1 MHTTEGIVDCALY
14 AGGVR
19 APEQDDVVALYER
32 ARRTPGAFVWIG
44 LHEPGAALLAEV
56 AAAFGLHP
64 LAVEDVLHQEP
75 LPKLERYGDTAF
87 LVLRAAAYVEHA
99 ELTETSEIVD
109 TGSVRMFV
117 GAHFVITVRHGHAG
131 ALRQV
136 RDELEAT
143 PEQLAQGPWA
153 VAHAVCDLIVD
164 EYVRIAAAMRTDV
177 DTVEHGVFSRDR
189 ALRIEHIYQLK
200 RELLEFRSAVLP
212 LRQPLTV
219 LQQPQPVELPTEIRR
234 YFRDVSD
241 HHSRVVDQ
249 IVKYDDLLNSLLQA
263 RLAQVTMEQNND
275 MRKIASWAAIAAM
288 QTAIAG
294 IYGMNFTFMPEL
306 LWRYGYPGVL
316 TVMLV
321 SSVFLYRRLRRV
333 GWL

>member
-14 AGGVR
+14 VGGVR
-19 APEQDDVVALYER
+19 APGKHDLAALYEQ
-32 ARRTPGAFVWIG
+32 ARQTPGAFVWIG
-44 LHEPGAALLAEV
+44 LHEPGTALLAEV
-56 AAAFGLHP
+56 AGTFALHP
-64 LAVEDVLHQEP
+64 LAVEDVVHQEQ

-87 LVLRAAAYVEHA
+87 LVLRAAAYVEHT
-99 ELTETSEIVD
+99 ELTESSEIVD

-117 GAHFVITVRHGHAG
+117 GPRFVVTVRHGHVG

-143 PEQLAQGPWA
+143 PEQLAEGPWA
-153 VAHAVCDLIVD
+153 VAHGVCDRIVD
-164 EYVRIAAAMRTDV
+164 EYVRIAAAMRADV
-177 DTVEHGVFSRDR
+177 DTVERGVFARDR

-212 LRQPLTV
+212 LQQPLAA
-219 LQQPQPVELPTEIRR
+219 LQEPQTAELPTEIRR
-234 YFRDVSD
+234 YFRDVRD

-249 IVKYDDLLNSLLQA
+249 ITKYDDLLNSLLQA
-263 RLAQVTMEQNND
+263 RLAQVTVEQNND

-306 LWRYGYPGVL
+306 KWRYGYPGVL
-316 TVMLV
+316 TLMLV
-321 SSVFLYRRLRRV
+321 GSVFLYRRLRRV